1 METKIKSFNKF
12 GVMIDCSRNAVM
24 NVHQLKKFI
33 TVISRMGY
41 NQVHLYMED
50 TYEVEGEPFF
60 GYLRGKYTKE
70 ELKELDDF
78 AYDIGVELV
87 PNIQTLAHMTSF
99 LRWRS
104 DLVDAEN
111 ILLVGDEQV
120 YELINRMFK
129 SLRDCFRTE
138 NLHIGMDEAHMLGR
152 GKYYDLHGPE
162 NRFDILLNHLQK
174 VCEIAD
180 KYDFKPMM
188 WSDMFYRLASGG
200 NYYEVASKFDE
211 SIKAKIPEKL
221 TLVYWDYYTHDKKRY
236 DGMIKGHHQLSD
248 KIVFGGGAWRWSG
261 FAPHN
266 EFSIKATKA
275 AIRACVDGGIKDM
288 FLTMWGDNGAECSNY
303 SVLPTLCYGACV
315 AQGIT
320 KMADI
325 KQKFYEWIGVKYDDF
340 MLLDLPNQLE
350 KSNDIVNPSKYFLYA
365 DCFMSIFQNT
375 EKTEYCDKYIKIARK
390 LKYASKRTG
399 EYAFLF
405 DTLAKLCD
413 VLSIKVDICT
423 RTREAYESG
432 DKEKINDVID
442 DYIKMIKRTQE
453 FYKAFRK
460 QWYIENKPHGFDIQ
474 DARIGGLLQRM
485 QSCLDRLLE
494 YRDGELDAIPELSET
509 IVPFVDNI
517 VNYND
522 WARTTSN
529 NLYGYLY

>member
-1 METKIKSFNKF
+1 MVENFNKF

-24 NVHQLKKFI
+24 SVSQLKNFI
-33 TVISRMGY
+33 TLLVKMGY

-50 TYEVEGEPFF
+50 TYEVEGEHFF

-78 AYDIGVELV
+78 AYGLGVELV
-87 PNIQTLAHMTSF
+87 PNIQTLAHMTAF
-99 LRWRS
+99 LRWRG

-111 ILLVGDEQV
+111 ILLAGDERV
-120 YELINRMFK
+120 YDLIDRMFK
-129 SLRDCFRTE
+129 SLREVFRTP

-152 GKYYDLHGPE
+152 GKYFDLHGTQ
-162 NRFDILLNHLQK
+162 NRFDILLQHLQK

-180 KYDFKPMM
+180 KYNFTPMM

-200 NYYEVASKFDE
+200 EYYATKSKFDE

-236 DGMIKGHHQLSD
+236 DAMIKGHHQLSD
-248 KIVFGGGAWRWSG
+248 NIAFGGGAWRWSG

-266 EFSIKATKA
+266 YFSLKATKS
-275 AIRACVDGGIKDM
+275 AIRACNDGGIKDV

-303 SVLPTLCYGACV
+303 SVLPTLCYGACI

-325 KQKFYEWIGVKYDDF
+325 KQKFYEWVGVKFDDF
-340 MLLDLPNQLE
+340 MLLDAPNLIDG
-350 KSNDIVNPSKYFLYA
+350 STDIVNPCKYFLYA

-375 EKTEYCDKYIKIARK
+375 EKTEYSE
-390 LKYASKRTG
+390 KYASVARRLNLAAKRAG
-399 EYAFLF
+399 EYEFLF
-405 DTLAKLCD
+405 DTLAKLCR
-413 VLSIKVDICT
+413 VLEIKVNICT
-423 RTREAYESG
+423 RTREAYTSG
-432 DKEKINDVID
+432 DKAQLDAVIND
-442 DYIKMIKRTQE
+442 YKKMIKRTEE

-460 QWYIENKPHGFDIQ
+460 QWYLENKPHGFDIQ
-474 DARIGGLLQRM
+474 DIRIGGLIKRM
-485 QSCLDRLLE
+485 QSCLDRLCE
-494 YRDGELDAIPELSET
+494 YRDGKIVNIPELEES
-509 IVPFVDNI
+509 IVPFVNKI

-522 WARTTSN
+522 WARTTSS